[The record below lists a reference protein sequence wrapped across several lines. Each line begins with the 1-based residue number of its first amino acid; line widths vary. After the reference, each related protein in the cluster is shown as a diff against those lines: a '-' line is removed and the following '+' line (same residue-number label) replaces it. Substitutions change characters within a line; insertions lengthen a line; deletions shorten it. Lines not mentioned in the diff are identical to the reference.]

1 MPVESLYA
9 EMDFDVSPVT
19 KLNGI
24 ERMANGDS
32 SFSSSRN
39 SNSDDEFMNYLSRE
53 EQECILFFENTLDSL
68 NDDFED
74 YSSNSS
80 LRVKDP
86 STLQRYNSENEEII
100 DLVTTKSQPVEF
112 IPKYDTVFPV
122 DEGGERLQEEK
133 VQVNQEKPVVKEPN
147 SRSPSQLTKQSSF
160 ERTSPEPALEPVQAY
175 CSHSKP
181 LGSVPTPMVIAQ
193 KIAEKSVGNG
203 IPLPTPQ
210 TERKPLTQ
218 EKEQANTTSLTEGR
232 APLYKNVKAQRFPSN
247 ISISVPNKEY
257 NSTISKAAVKVQQRK
272 AQVLANLG
280 GTSLLA
286 AESEPSHLPGLVNS
300 PRRSRPLNHSASNE
314 SAGMAAPKLGS
325 VNESPDKADS
335 GLLNGYRP
343 KVRGSSS
350 SQSVMA
356 PGVSKGSHAAGP
368 TQKSASLQPGTTDSV
383 PRTDSPNSPAVRRA
397 SSFQQPSGFRT
408 PGITVQFSG
417 RSSNDESCREALR
430 RLGILRISKDQ

>member
-9 EMDFDVSPVT
+9 EMDFDVSPIAR
-19 KLNGI
+19 LNGI

-32 SFSSSRN
+32 SFSSTSRN
-39 SNSDDEFMNYLSRE
+39 SNSDDEFMSYLSRE

-80 LRVKDP
+80 PRVKDP
-86 STLQRYNSENEEII
+86 ITLQRSYSENEEII
-100 DLVTTKSQPVEF
+100 DLVATKSQPVEF
-112 IPKYDTVFPV
+112 IPKYDNVFPV
-122 DEGGERLQEEK
+122 DEGEEE
-133 VQVNQEKPVVKEPN
+133 VQVNQEKPAVKEPN
-147 SRSPSQLTKQSSF
+147 TLSPLQLTKQRSF
-160 ERTSPEPALEPVQAY
+160 ERNSPESALEPVQAY
-175 CSHSKP
+175 CSHTKP
-181 LGSVPTPMVIAQ
+181 PGSVPTPMVIAQ

-203 IPLPTPQ
+203 IPWPTPQ

-218 EKEQANTTSLTEGR
+218 EKEQASTSSLTEGQ
-232 APLYKNVKAQRFPSN
+232 ALPYKNIKVQRFPSN

-257 NSTISKAAVKVQQRK
+257 NNTISKAAVKVQERK

-286 AESEPSHLPGLVNS
+286 AESEPSQLRGLVNS
-300 PRRSRPLNHSASNE
+300 PRRSRSLKHPVSNE
-314 SAGMAAPKLGS
+314 PAGMAAPKLGS
-325 VNESPDKADS
+325 VNESPDEVDS

-343 KVRGSSS
+343 KVRGSGS
-350 SQSVMA
+350 SQSMMVPA
-356 PGVSKGSHAAGP
+356 VSKGTHPAGL
-368 TQKSASLQPGTTDSV
+368 TLKSASLPSGTTDSA
-383 PRTDSPNSPAVRRA
+383 PRTDLPDSPVVRRA

-417 RSSNDESCREALR
+417 RNSNDESRREALR
-430 RLGILRISKDQ
+430 RLGILRLSKDQ